1 MELTKSERY
10 MLHYIR
16 HYPEW
21 VSDIETI
28 STARAIS
35 YDGDRVQTSPDD
47 VMLNIAIRIEEDQ
60 EKIDKVERCLMRV
73 FDTDNLINQ
82 MRGVFCYGCKVKMR
96 RQTFCRMR
104 RAFASELVKEF
115 KPEENDGR
123 NYV

>member
-1 MELTKSERY
+1 MTYDERQI
-10 MLHYIR
+10 LHYIR

-60 EKIDKVERCLMRV
+60 EKIDKVEKCLMRV
-73 FDTDNLINQ
+73 YFTDALINQ
-82 MRGVFCYGCKVKMR
+82 MRGVFCYGQKPRMK

-104 RAFASELVKEF
+104 RVFASELLKEF
-115 KPEENDGR
+115 DLER
-123 NYV
+123 L

>member
-1 MELTKSERY
+1 MELTKDQIEILR
-10 MLHYIR
+10 YIR

-60 EKIDKVERCLMRV
+60 EKIDRVERCLLRV
-73 FDTDNLINQ
+73 YATDTLINQ
-82 MRGVFCYGCKVKMR
+82 MRGVFCYGQKPRGK
-96 RQTFCRMR
+96 RQTFYRMR
-104 RAFASELVKEF
+104 RVFASELVKEF
-115 KPEENDGR
+115 KEIRDERD
-123 NYV
+123 

>member
-1 MELTKSERY
+1 MELTKDQREILR
-10 MLHYIR
+10 YIR

-60 EKIDKVERCLMRV
+60 EKIDRVERCLLRV
-73 FDTDNLINQ
+73 YITDTLINQ
-82 MRGVFCYGCKVKMR
+82 MRGVFCYGQKPRGK
-96 RQTFCRMR
+96 RQTFYRMR
-104 RAFASELVKEF
+104 RVFASELVKEF
-115 KPEENDGR
+115 KEIRDERD
-123 NYV
+123 

>member
-1 MELTKSERY
+1 MYLTGEEQK

-60 EKIDKVERCLMRV
+60 EKIDKVERCLSRIYV
-73 FDTDNLINQ
+73 TDTLINQ
-82 MRGVFCYGCKVKMR
+82 MRGVFCYGQRPRIK
-96 RQTFCRMR
+96 RQTFYRMR
-104 RAFASELVKEF
+104 RAFASELVREF
-115 KPEENDGR
+115 KPEAM
-123 NYV
+123 

>member
-1 MELTKSERY
+1 MELTRDERE
-10 MLHYIR
+10 MLRYIR

-21 VSDIETI
+21 VADIETI

-73 FDTDNLINQ
+73 YVKDNLINQ
-82 MRGVFCYGCKVKMR
+82 MRGVFCYGQKIRMR
-96 RQTFCRMR
+96 KQTFCRMR
-104 RAFASELVKEF
+104 RVFASELVKEF
-115 KPEENDGR
+115 KPEDM
-123 NYV
+123 

>member
-1 MELTKSERY
+1 MELTKDQREILR
-10 MLHYIR
+10 YIR

-60 EKIDKVERCLMRV
+60 EKIDRVERCLLRV
-73 FDTDNLINQ
+73 YATDTLINQ
-82 MRGVFCYGCKVKMR
+82 MRGVFCYGQKPRGK
-96 RQTFCRMR
+96 RQTFFRMR
-104 RAFASELVKEF
+104 RVFASELVKEF
-115 KPEENDGR
+115 KEIRDERD
-123 NYV
+123 

>member
-1 MELTKSERY
+1 MELTKDQREILR
-10 MLHYIR
+10 YIR

-60 EKIDKVERCLMRV
+60 DKIDRVERCLLRV
-73 FDTDNLINQ
+73 YATDTLINQ
-82 MRGVFCYGCKVKMR
+82 MRGVFCYGQKPRGK
-96 RQTFCRMR
+96 RQTFYRMR
-104 RAFASELVKEF
+104 RVFASELVKEF
-115 KPEENDGR
+115 KEIRDERD
-123 NYV
+123 

>member
-1 MELTKSERY
+1 MELTKDQREILR
-10 MLHYIR
+10 YIR

-60 EKIDKVERCLMRV
+60 EKIDRVERCLLRV
-73 FDTDNLINQ
+73 YATDTLINQ
-82 MRGVFCYGCKVKMR
+82 MRGVFCYGQKPRGK
-96 RQTFCRMR
+96 RQTFYRMR
-104 RAFASELVKEF
+104 RVFASELVKEF
-115 KPEENDGR
+115 KEIRDERD
-123 NYV
+123 